1 MGQQR
6 IIAVIGTGGTIA
18 GCAQNPGDAL
28 NYRAAVLPVQDLL
41 AGLALAPG
49 LAIEAQQLAQ
59 IDSKDVTEAH
69 WRALLQAVQRQ
80 LERPEVQAVLVTH
93 GTDTLEE
100 SAFLLQAVL
109 NPPKPVLLVGAMR
122 PSTALLSDGAQN
134 LADALQLAATPGV
147 RGVLVPCAG
156 QIYAGHEVRKLH
168 PHRLDAF
175 GAGDAGALAALVGGR
190 LQRWR
195 TWPGEGCWLGDA
207 ACEAQGQL
215 ATDAAIASAAP
226 APTAFPLSPHLLPRL
241 LAAAPW
247 PRVEWISSHGAQSGA
262 LVRALLLQRAQTD
275 GSEAPLRGLVVA
287 GTGNATLHQALA
299 QALQQAEQTGVVV
312 WRCSRIGACV
322 PAGPDAARWVLGALL
337 GGAGVALNAGADDA
351 ADATASAPTTEGTS
365 AAATAKAALGVFAA
379 TALPAPQARLA
390 LQLHL
395 LAAG

>member
-1 MGQQR
+1 MKPR
-6 IIAVIGTGGTIA
+6 IIAVVGTGGTIA

-28 NYRAAVLPVQDLL
+28 NYRAAVRPVQDLL
-41 AGLALAPG
+41 AGLALPPG

-59 IDSKDVTEAH
+59 IDSKDVSEAH
-69 WRALLQAVQRQ
+69 WRALLQAVQHQ

-109 NPPKPVLLVGAMR
+109 QPPKPVLLVGAMR

-134 LADALQLAATPGV
+134 LADALQLAATPGA

-195 TWPGEGCWLGDA
+195 PWPGEGWSD
-207 ACEAQGQL
+207 
-215 ATDAAIASAAP
+215 P
-226 APTAFPLSPHLLPRL
+226 PPSPRLLPRL

-247 PRVEWISSHGAQSGA
+247 PRVEWLSSHGAQSGA
-262 LVRALLLQRAQTD
+262 LVRALLLQHAQAD

-287 GTGNATLHQALA
+287 GTGNATLHEALA
-299 QALQQAEQTGVVV
+299 QALQQAEQAGVVV

-322 PAGPDAARWVLGALL
+322 PAGPDAARWVLG
-337 GGAGVALNAGADDA
+337 GAGQALDTGADDA
-351 ADATASAPTTEGTS
+351 ADATATAPTSEGTS
-365 AAATAKAALGVFAA
+365 VAATAKAALSGFAA

-395 LAAG
+395 LATEWQKKSPLSLSASARRFSSAKRRRRGR